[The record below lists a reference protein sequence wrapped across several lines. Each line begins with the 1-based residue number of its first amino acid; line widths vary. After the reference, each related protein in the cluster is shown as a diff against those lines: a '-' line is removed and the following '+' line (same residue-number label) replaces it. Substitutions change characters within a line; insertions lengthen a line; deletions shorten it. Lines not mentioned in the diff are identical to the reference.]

1 MHVERARSQ
10 AGIVV
15 PDRLQKGISGLHGT
29 SILDQAVEE
38 QKPTR
43 SEMDTYSGA
52 PYLGASQV
60 HFDVVKLK
68 MGGSILGHL
77 KHTAEQSFDPR
88 HQFPHVEWLCD
99 IIVRPEP
106 QTYDFVHRFVP
117 CSQHEN
123 WRCKVPLP

>member
-38 QKPTR
+38 QKLTR

-52 PYLGASQV
+52 PHLGASQV
-60 HFDVVKLK
+60 HFDVIKLK
-68 MGGSILGHL
+68 MGARILGRL
-77 KHTAEQSFDPR
+77 KHTAEQSFDTR
-88 HQFPHVEWLCD
+88 HQSHVEWLCN
-99 IIVRPEP
+99 IIIRSEP
-106 QTYDFVHRFVP
+106 GTYDFIDRF
-117 CSQHEN
+117 
-123 WRCKVPLP
+123 

>member
-38 QKPTR
+38 QKLTR

-52 PYLGASQV
+52 PHLGASQV

-68 MGGSILGHL
+68 MFARNLGRL
-77 KHTAEQSFDPR
+77 TYTAEEGFDAR
-88 HQFPHVEWLCD
+88 HQFPHVEWLCN
-99 IIVRPEP
+99 IIIRSEPE
-106 QTYDFVHRFVP
+106 TYDFIDRFAP
-117 CSQHEN
+117 RSQHEN